1 MATEDGKYQVVRED
15 DQDYPSGGEWEYVV
29 HDCRTPSLVEIT
41 SQGAAVGTVWKCGNC
56 SHRWKLIN
64 HTIKGINHPLIG
76 SDREQLQWIRITPI
90 KNEDN

>member
-56 SHRWKLIN
+56 SHRWKLLIRKN
-64 HTIKGINHPLIG
+64 STRNPLSG
-76 SDREQLQWIRITPI
+76 STEELQWVRITPI
-90 KNEDN
+90 KDEDN